1 MSAGIEDE
9 PALFDSARAN
19 TAGADAI
26 GGEAALAAAPEAVC
40 DKARCDMVLRG
51 LWESPPSAGAVPRFL
66 GLCAASGVFAVL
78 CAFAKGALGFGLLA
92 VAVGA
97 PVVEETAKV
106 ILPLMCLEKEPWR
119 FRGVFSI
126 VLTCFCSALVFATIE
141 NFLYFHV
148 YIPKDKLT
156 AGIIRYR
163 LTVCTLMHV
172 GCTMISVCGLARA
185 WCEAKKNLCA
195 FSVQTVTPYL
205 VVAMTAHGLYNAVA
219 AIFSL
224 AE

>member
-9 PALFDSARAN
+9 PALFDAARAGD
-19 TAGADAI
+19 AGADAI
-26 GGEAALAAAPEAVC
+26 GGEAALADAPEAVY
-40 DKARCDMVLRG
+40 DKLRGDAVLRG
-51 LWESPPSAGAVPRFL
+51 QWESPPPNGAVLRFL
-66 GLCAASGVFAVL
+66 GLCAASGLFAIL

-106 ILPLMCLEKEPWR
+106 VLPLMWLEKEPWR
-119 FRGVFSI
+119 FRSVFTI
-126 VLTCFCSALVFATIE
+126 AFTCLCSALVFATIE
-141 NFLYFHV
+141 NLLYFHV

-156 AGIIRYR
+156 AGIIQYR

-172 GCTMISVCGLARA
+172 ACTMISVCGLAKA
-185 WCEAKKNLCA
+185 WREAKKSLSA
-195 FSVQTVTPYL
+195 FSAPAVTPYL
-205 VVAMTAHGLYNAVA
+205 GVAMVIHGLYNAVA
-219 AIFSL
+219 MIFSL